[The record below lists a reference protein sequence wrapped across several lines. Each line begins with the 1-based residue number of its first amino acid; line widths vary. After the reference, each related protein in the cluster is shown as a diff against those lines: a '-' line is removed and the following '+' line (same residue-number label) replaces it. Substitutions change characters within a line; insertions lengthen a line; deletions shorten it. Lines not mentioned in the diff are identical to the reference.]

1 MITQRRVTIGIGLF
15 IAFASL
21 LFGVIEGVGH
31 GFLNARSGG
40 GVLFF
45 PVMLVLVRAYMRGW
59 EFAKNI
65 IAGIVLIPTITGL
78 QEPFV
83 TKVFS
88 PALFVPPIVALLIT
102 SPRWMVFSAIL
113 TQVVTVV
120 LAKGEGVYTN
130 PLYVLIFWL
139 VMGGMI
145 MARVMSDSYL
155 ANAENLRRK
164 AETALER
171 LQVQTEDLAQA
182 NQRMDDQIE
191 QQRRLLDLISVLET
205 PTLTLAEGVLVAPI
219 VGHVDSTRAN
229 SLTERLLQQVARQ
242 RARLVV
248 LDIAGVTVLDTR
260 VAQALLQTVQSIRLL
275 GCDVAISGI
284 SASVA
289 LTLIQLNITLDG
301 VTTVRSPQEALA
313 LFMGSNKTTYTNGNG
328 HHALQI

>member
-15 IAFASL
+15 IAFASFLFGITETLGNGFTTKAASGL
-21 LFGVIEGVGH
+21 LFV
-31 GFLNARSGG
+31 
-40 GVLFF
+40 
-45 PVMLVLVRAYMRGW
+45 PVMLVLIRAYMRGW
-59 EFAKNI
+59 EFGKNV
-65 IAGIVLIPTITGL
+65 IAGIILAPTLAGIS
-78 QEPFV
+78 EPFI
-83 TKVFS
+83 TKTFS
-88 PALFVPPIVALLIT
+88 PSLFVAPIVALLIT
-102 SPRWMVFSAIL
+102 SPRWMVFNAIFI
-113 TQVVTVV
+113 QVYMVV
-120 LAKGEGVYTN
+120 LAGGKGVYTN

-145 MARVMSDSYL
+145 MARVMSDGYL
-155 ANAENLRRK
+155 ANAESLRRK
-164 AETALER
+164 AESALEK
-171 LQVQTEDLAQA
+171 LQVQAEDLAQA
-182 NQRMDDQIE
+182 NQRMDEQIE

-289 LTLIQLNITLDG
+289 LTLIQLNITMDG

-313 LFMGSNKTTYTNGNG
+313 LFMGKSTYTNGNG